1 MGTISKRVQNLGESA
16 TIRMAQIA
24 ADLKAQG
31 KDVISLSLGEP
42 DFATPDYIKDAA
54 KKAIDENF
62 SYYPPVPG
70 YPELREAI
78 CKKLKRDNGIEYTPN
93 QVVVSTGAKHSIMNI
108 VMSMVD
114 AGDEVILPAPYWVSY
129 IEMVKFAEGNP
140 VVVDSDIKSDFKIT
154 AEQLEKAITNKTKLF
169 IFSNPC
175 NPSGTVYTKDEL
187 KKLADVFAKHP
198 HVYIVSDEIYEYITF
213 DTPNVSMASFEN
225 IKDRVITVNGLSKGY
240 AMTGWRLG
248 YIAAPLEIAKACGKI
263 QGQFTS
269 GANSIAQRAA
279 ITALLEGPERVK
291 YMRDKFLE
299 RRDMFYSLLSDVPGL
314 KVNKPQGA
322 FYLLP
327 DVSEIFGKDINGMTI
342 KDSDDVCAYLLES
355 QMVATTP
362 GSAFGQPNCIRLSY
376 ANSDEQLKEAARR
389 IKAAFE
395 ALA

>member
-1 MGTISKRVQNLGESA
+1 MGIISQRVQNLGESA

-42 DFATPDYIKDAA
+42 DFPTPDFVKEAA
-54 KKAIDENF
+54 KKAIDENY

-70 YPELREAI
+70 YPELKEAI
-78 CKKLKRDNGIEYTPN
+78 CKKFKRDNGIDYSPN

-108 VMSMVD
+108 VMCMVD
-114 AGDEVILPAPYWVSY
+114 PGDEVILPAPYWVSY
-129 IEMVKFAEGNP
+129 FEMVKFAEGNP
-140 VVVDSDIKSDFKIT
+140 IVVEADITSDFKIT
-154 AEQLEKAITNKTKLF
+154 PEQLEKAITKKTKLF

-175 NPSGTVYTKDEL
+175 NPSGTVYTKQEL
-187 KKLADVFAKHP
+187 SKLADVFAKHP
-198 HVYIVSDEIYEYITF
+198 HVYVVSDEIYEYITF
-213 DTPNVSMASFEN
+213 DEPNVSMAIFEN

-248 YIAAPLEIAKACGKI
+248 YIGAPVEIAKACGKI

-279 ITALLEGPERVK
+279 ITALENPEKVE
-291 YMRDKFLE
+291 YMREKFMS
-299 RRDMFYSLLSDVPGL
+299 RRNMFHELLSTVPGM
-314 KVNKPQGA
+314 KVNMPQGA
-322 FYLLP
+322 FYLFP
-327 DVSEIFGKDINGMTI
+327 DVSGIFGKSAAGGSKIET
-342 KDSDDVCAYLLES
+342 SDDVCAYLLES

-362 GSAFGQPNCIRLSY
+362 GSAFGLPECIRLSY

-389 IKAAFE
+389 IKLAFT
-395 ALA
+395 ALS